1 MNEIIIIGG
10 GGHASSCIDVI
21 EESKEFTIS
30 GIIDNNLNNT
40 CIMGYDIIGDDSKLE
55 RLRNKYE
62 YALIAIGQIKS
73 PKTRIDIFD
82 KLKKLNYKLPI
93 IISPRAHVSKHSQIN
108 EGTIVMHDAI
118 INAKSR
124 VGSNCI
130 INNKAL
136 VEHDAQIGNN
146 CHISTGA
153 IVNGC
158 VTIGSNTFIG
168 SGVVTKQNIEIG
180 SNCIIGAGK
189 TITNNIKSDELIKN

>member
-21 EESKEFTIS
+21 EESKEFIIS
-30 GIIDNNLNNT
+30 GIIDNNLENT
-40 CIMGYDIIGDDSKLE
+40 YIMGYDIIGDDSSLE

-73 PKTRIDIFD
+73 PKTRIEIFE
-82 KLKKLNYKLPI
+82 KLKRLHYKLPV
-93 IISPRAHVSKHSQIN
+93 IISPRAHVSKYSQIK

-118 INAKSR
+118 INAKSK

-189 TITNNIKSDELIKN
+189 TISNDIKSDELIKN

>member
-93 IISPRAHVSKHSQIN
+93 IISPRAHVSKHSQI
-108 EGTIVMHDAI
+108 
-118 INAKSR
+118 
-124 VGSNCI
+124 
-130 INNKAL
+130 
-136 VEHDAQIGNN
+136 
-146 CHISTGA
+146 
-153 IVNGC
+153 
-158 VTIGSNTFIG
+158 IGSKHIF
-168 SGVVTKQNIEIG
+168 
-180 SNCIIGAGK
+180 
-189 TITNNIKSDELIKN
+189 LIR